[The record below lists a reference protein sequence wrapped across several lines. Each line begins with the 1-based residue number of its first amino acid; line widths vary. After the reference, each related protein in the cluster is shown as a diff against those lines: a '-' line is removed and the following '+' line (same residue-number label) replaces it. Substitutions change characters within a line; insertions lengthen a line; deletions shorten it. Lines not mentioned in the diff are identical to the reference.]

1 MIRIK
6 RIYEPPAP
14 EDGTRI
20 LVDRLWPRGMAR
32 AEARLDEW
40 LKEIAPSDGLRQ
52 WFGHDPGR
60 WEEFRERYRRELA
73 GNGESL
79 ARLKALAATGT
90 VTLLFAARDEEH
102 NNATVLKELIE

>member
-1 MIRIK
+1 MIRVK

-40 LKEIAPSDGLRQ
+40 LKEVAPSDGLRQ

-60 WEEFRERYRRELA
+60 WEEFREQYRRELA
-73 GNGESL
+73 GNGEIL
-79 ARLKALAATGT
+79 AKLKGLAATGT